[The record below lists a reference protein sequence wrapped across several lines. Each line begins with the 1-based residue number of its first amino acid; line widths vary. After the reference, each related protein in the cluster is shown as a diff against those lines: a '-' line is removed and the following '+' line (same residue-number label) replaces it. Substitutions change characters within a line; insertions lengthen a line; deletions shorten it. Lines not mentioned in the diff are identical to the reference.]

1 MCSNGAC
8 VPTCTTGLTT
18 CGSACVNTATDA
30 TNCGACGTTCRDV
43 ANASAACR
51 AAACTFT
58 CDADFRD
65 CNSSSGDGCEVN
77 VTTSTTNCG
86 GCGQACGAVTNGT
99 AACVAGACR
108 VGSCSGAFRDCNGT
122 INDGCEVDTSTS
134 TAHCGACNRACA
146 AGQVCAAGVCTT
158 SVGFEQSFTQGQTS
172 PHCRAWNTFR
182 AGLTGSYSTITI
194 FGSRNPSGVTCT
206 GTAANTLCQALRTG
220 TDTSVSCGGRT
231 WRVGTCG
238 AENTSGV
245 NVPAIELN
253 ATGDMCSC
261 PTGTNTAIVRP
272 CIDVYITNPNWG
284 GLQSD
289 TCTGPTQ
296 TLGVRCQ

>member
-1 MCSNGAC
+1 MHSLRSRFLLFVTAAVIAAC
-8 VPTCTTGLTT
+8 GNTSVVGTGDASLDVAVSCTTGQT
-18 CGSACVNTATDA
+18 ACNNVCVDTRTSRDH
-30 TNCGACGTTCRDV
+30 CGACGTVCP
-43 ANASAACR
+43 
-51 AAACTFT
+51 
-58 CDADFRD
+58 
-65 CNSSSGDGCEVN
+65 G
-77 VTTSTTNCG
+77 
-86 GCGQACGAVTNGT
+86 
-99 AACVAGACR
+99 
-108 VGSCSGAFRDCNGT
+108 
-122 INDGCEVDTSTS
+122 
-134 TAHCGACNRACA
+134 
-146 AGQVCAAGVCTT
+146 GQVCAAGVCTT
-158 SVGFEQSFTQGQTS
+158 SVGFEQSFMMGQTS

-182 AGLTGSYSTITI
+182 AGLTGSYASITI

-231 WRVGTCG
+231 WRVGSCG

-261 PTGTNTAIVRP
+261 PTGTNAAIVRP

-284 GLQSD
+284 GLQTE
-289 TCTGPTQ
+289 TCSGPTQ